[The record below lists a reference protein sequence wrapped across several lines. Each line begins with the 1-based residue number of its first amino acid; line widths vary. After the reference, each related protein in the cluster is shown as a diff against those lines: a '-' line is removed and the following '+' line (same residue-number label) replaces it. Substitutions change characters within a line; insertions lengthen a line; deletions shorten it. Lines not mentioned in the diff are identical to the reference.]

1 MDMIR
6 IEPRCRVVIDNDWAG
21 DPDGLVAL
29 AHHAMSPAN
38 NIVAVTSSLTNPM
51 FGPPGGM
58 AQAGADLA
66 EDLLRVLKLPGL
78 AGIHAGPDTPF
89 TGQPRNNPAA
99 RAIVDAAVDTA
110 GGDLPLLLVCA
121 GTLTNVADALLL
133 EPAVARSFTLV
144 WVGGAEKDKE
154 EYNYF
159 TDPAA
164 ADCVLGNAELSVW
177 QFPAE
182 TYRRV
187 VAPVAELDAAFR
199 NTGAVGAW
207 LWEHFNS
214 LEVPDFVKFGPL
226 WCLGDSAPLVVTG
239 LDDITSTYVQT
250 SAEPQRRRYTSVDT
264 RLIMADFVA
273 KLRLQAEMGARQ
285 GPDLPRRSGP
295 MSRY

>member
-38 NIVAVTSSLTNPM
+38 KIVAVTSSLTNPM
-51 FGPPGGM
+51 FGPPCGM

-78 AGIHAGPDTPF
+78 AGIHAGPDIPF
-89 TGQPRNNPAA
+89 TGQPRNSPAA
-99 RAIVDAAVDTA
+99 RAIVDAAGAV
-110 GGDLPLLLVCA
+110 GDLPLLLVCA
-121 GTLTNVADALLL
+121 GPLTNVADALLL

-144 WVGGAEKDKE
+144 WVGGAEKDEE

-164 ADCVLGNAELSVW
+164 ADFVLGNRDLALW

-182 TYRRV
+182 TYRQV
-187 VAPVAELDAAFR
+187 VVPVAELDHAFR
-199 NTGAVGAW
+199 NAGPAGAW

-239 LDDITSTYVQT
+239 LDDLTSTYVET
-250 SAEPQRRRYTSVDT
+250 SAKPQRRRYTSVDT
-264 RLIMADFVA
+264 RLVMADFVA
-273 KLRLQAEMGARQ
+273 KLRLQA
-285 GPDLPRRSGP
+285 
-295 MSRY
+295 